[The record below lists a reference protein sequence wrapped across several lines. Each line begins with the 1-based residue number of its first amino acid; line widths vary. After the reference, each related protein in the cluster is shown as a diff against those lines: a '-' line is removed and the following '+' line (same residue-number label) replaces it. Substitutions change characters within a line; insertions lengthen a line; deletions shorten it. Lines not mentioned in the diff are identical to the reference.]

1 MFRKILLIICM
12 AFFVICYVYPCV
24 MLPFGSY
31 SGEIGSGD
39 SKVEKT
45 MTFDTKGKVKIK
57 AAEDERE
64 YFYKMDGR
72 TVIISEDENFDETDY
87 SVRVNSVYEF
97 TYGTQM
103 VNSIGMYMAIGV
115 GAFALIL
122 ILLPNKRR

>member
-12 AFFVICYVYPCV
+12 AFFVLCYVYPCV

-39 SKVEKT
+39 SKVERT

-57 AAEDERE
+57 TAEDERE

-72 TVIISEDENFDETDY
+72 TVIISEDETFDETDY
-87 SVRVNSVYEF
+87 SVRLNSIYEF
-97 TYGTQM
+97 AYENQM
-103 VNSIGMYMAIGV
+103 INNIGFYMAIGV

-122 ILLPNKRR
+122 ILLPNRRR